1 MYEAEDGRRSVGGP
15 PNGFLKDIY
24 PKLLR
29 WDRYLPTNRDP
40 GRSGLVTIFHPWESG
55 TDNSPRGDAA
65 LQRVAVGALPGYMR
79 RDLQHVGDPD
89 EQPTC
94 LEYDRFIWLV
104 KSSVTPAARTP

>member
-1 MYEAEDGRRSVGGP
+1 MGGP
-15 PNGFLKDIY
+15 LNGFLKVIH

-29 WDRYLPTNRDP
+29 WRRYLLTNRDP
-40 GRSGLVTIFHPWESG
+40 KRSGLVTIFHPWESG

-65 LQRVAVGALPGYMR
+65 LQ
-79 RDLQHVGDPD
+79 HVGDPD
-89 EQPTC
+89 EQPTR